1 MPEGVL
7 LIHIST
13 RHMDLLPVID
23 RIAAELKLTAFLRRD
38 AEVSAMERA
47 EGREP
52 STWAILARQPHR
64 LASFRNDS
72 RVAIAEWRS
81 PKANCGPTTTLY
93 PSGAALVKSASRGLR
108 DGVAV
113 PLIAHY

>member
-7 LIHIST
+7 LIHISN
-13 RHMDLLPVID
+13 RHMDLVPVID

-64 LASFRNDS
+64 LASFRNNS
-72 RVAIAEWRS
+72 RWQLLNDDRKGELWTDHY
-81 PKANCGPTTTLY
+81 ANILQ
-93 PSGAALVKSASRGLR
+93 VLR
-108 DGVAV
+108 W
-113 PLIAHY
+113 